1 MQTVSENLK
10 KQWSLVETTLEKWLE
25 ERKELL
31 VLYCNYGDSG
41 NNPDPSGIYPRWTD
55 VRRFCQILV
64 DYVSAGHFE
73 VYDQLIREAEAAND
87 DSVLLVEELYPKL
100 HQSTQFALDFNDK
113 YATEESWENTHEDF
127 QEDLSRLGEE
137 LSTRFEMEDRLI
149 EEMHSSHSPL
159 VVQQEPERQ
168 KSIA

>member
-1 MQTVSENLK
+1 MHTISDTLR

-31 VLYCNYGDSG
+31 VLYCNYGNTG
-41 NNPDPSGIYPRWTD
+41 NNPDPSSIYPRWTD

-87 DSVLLVEELYPKL
+87 NSDALVEELYPKL

-113 YATEESWENTHEDF
+113 YATEESWENHHSDF
-127 QEDLSRLGEE
+127 QHDLSRLGEE
-137 LSTRFEMEDRLI
+137 LSSRFEMEDQLI
-149 EEMHSSHSPL
+149 SEMHSSHSPL
-159 VVQQEPERQ
+159 LVEEQQRQ
-168 KSIA
+168 KSLA